1 MNEKERKKKN
11 NNNNMQ
17 GAFQL
22 LKVQQKRYQLI

>member
-1 MNEKERKKKN
+1 MNEKERKKN